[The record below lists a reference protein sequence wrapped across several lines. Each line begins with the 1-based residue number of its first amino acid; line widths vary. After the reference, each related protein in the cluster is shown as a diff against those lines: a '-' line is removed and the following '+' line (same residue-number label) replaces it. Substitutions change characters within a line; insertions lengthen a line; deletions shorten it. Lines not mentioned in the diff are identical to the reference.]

1 VLAYARRG
9 EVTAAIV
16 YDSDLLTVD
25 DLLLL
30 DSARPGVST
39 QPLLVAALSAD
50 APDELADFL
59 SFVVSQAGQKV
70 LAEYGFLPPPGDT
83 R

>member
-1 VLAYARRG
+1 
-9 EVTAAIV
+9 
-16 YDSDLLTVD
+16 
-25 DLLLL
+25 
-30 DSARPGVST
+30 
-39 QPLLVAALSAD
+39 
-50 APDELADFL
+50 LADFL